1 LNENSRDRGILS
13 RASVTPI
20 EIRVGAYRH
29 EALKQRLEP
38 ENGLISNSV
47 HD

>member
-1 LNENSRDRGILS
+1 LNENSRDLGTLS
-13 RASVTPI
+13 RSPLTPI

-29 EALKQRLEP
+29 EALKQDLQP